1 MPRHRHDIRG
11 DINVIISCKA
21 NTFFWQIE
29 QGYILNIYIGVLA
42 ILFNYHWF
50 WRFCYFLFTN
60 VVSCHEV
67 SFDNPTY
74 MYGNSFD
81 NPQELDHSFSKVSF
95 FLSHKQTHRNQDWN
109 YPGNL

>member
-50 WRFCYFLFTN
+50 WRFCSVWLSLLSFYKRGQLSWSQFWQPN
-60 VVSCHEV
+60 VHV
-67 SFDNPTY
+67 
-74 MYGNSFD
+74 
-81 NPQELDHSFSKVSF
+81 
-95 FLSHKQTHRNQDWN
+95 W
-109 YPGNL
+109 